1 MTFFRFIKGWIKRD
15 PVLFAALL
23 LAIGSACVV
32 PPSLS
37 YIGYLDLH
45 VLSLLLSLMLVVAG
59 MQKSGLFSVLIDRL
73 LRFVRNTRALAVVL
87 ISVCFFTSMLIT
99 NDVALI
105 TFVPLTIMVLTQTKQ
120 TKHLIFV
127 IVLQTLA
134 ANLGSMLTPLG
145 NPQNLYLYSI
155 SGLSLGEF
163 FHIMWKP
170 TVVAFVLLLGCTRLL
185 PKTEIAPSGHNNGMR
200 GVTGWVLLFLLC
212 LLAVVHVLSVFVVL
226 AVVVGYVL
234 FKDRKLLGRADYG
247 LLLTFVFFFIFI
259 GNVKNIPAVSGWLE
273 MLIAGRER
281 TVGILL
287 SQIISNVPA
296 AMLLSGFTTNF
307 ADLLLGVNLGGMGT
321 LIASMASLISYKIYG
336 VTQNAETGKYLL
348 TFTVC
353 NLAFLAVLWIGVG
366 LF

>member
-134 ANLGSMLTPLG
+134 ANLGS
-145 NPQNLYLYSI
+145 
-155 SGLSLGEF
+155 
-163 FHIMWKP
+163 
-170 TVVAFVLLLGCTRLL
+170 
-185 PKTEIAPSGHNNGMR
+185 
-200 GVTGWVLLFLLC
+200 
-212 LLAVVHVLSVFVVL
+212 
-226 AVVVGYVL
+226 
-234 FKDRKLLGRADYG
+234 
-247 LLLTFVFFFIFI
+247 
-259 GNVKNIPAVSGWLE
+259 
-273 MLIAGRER
+273 
-281 TVGILL
+281 
-287 SQIISNVPA
+287 
-296 AMLLSGFTTNF
+296 
-307 ADLLLGVNLGGMGT
+307 
-321 LIASMASLISYKIYG
+321 
-336 VTQNAETGKYLL
+336 
-348 TFTVC
+348 
-353 NLAFLAVLWIGVG
+353 
-366 LF
+366 